1 MNSSKIDVVVTYV
14 DFNDPQWQKEKAQ
27 YDSTFEYSEANTE
40 QRFRTIPFFHHW
52 FRALEENAP
61 WVNRVFF
68 ITYGHVPEWLNLNH
82 PKLRVVTHKEFIP
95 EKYLPT
101 YNSNVIELNLHRIE
115 DLGEQFILFNDDM
128 FFNAPLLPED
138 FFVNDKVKDLA
149 IYAPFIPREE
159 FQHIELNNVI
169 VINKYFE
176 PKKTFKQNL
185 FKFFTPAYGKYNM
198 NNFFALFYKGIFGY
212 KNIHVTLPHLKST
225 FKEVWKKE
233 ESLLDT
239 VCQNRFRSYNDV
251 NHYLMSNWNIETNRF
266 VPQSIKIGKY
276 FSFID
281 VNDVIN
287 SVLNRKDKIICIN
300 DDVNDVEFEQLSE
313 EILKGFD
320 KRYPKKSS
328 FEK

>member
-14 DFNDPQWQKEKAQ
+14 DFNDPKWQKEKAN

-61 WVNRVFF
+61 WVNKVFF
-68 ITYGHVPEWLNLNH
+68 ITFGHVPEWLNLNH

-115 DLGEQFILFNDDM
+115 DLGEHFILFNDDM
-128 FFNAPLLPED
+128 FFNAPLTPED
-138 FFVNDKVKDLA
+138 FFVDGKVKDLA

-176 PKKTFKQNL
+176 PKKTFKKNL

-198 NNFFALFYKGIFGY
+198 N
-212 KNIHVTLPHLKST
+212 
-225 FKEVWKKE
+225 
-233 ESLLDT
+233 
-239 VCQNRFRSYNDV
+239 
-251 NHYLMSNWNIETNRF
+251 
-266 VPQSIKIGKY
+266 
-276 FSFID
+276 
-281 VNDVIN
+281 
-287 SVLNRKDKIICIN
+287 
-300 DDVNDVEFEQLSE
+300 
-313 EILKGFD
+313 
-320 KRYPKKSS
+320 
-328 FEK
+328 